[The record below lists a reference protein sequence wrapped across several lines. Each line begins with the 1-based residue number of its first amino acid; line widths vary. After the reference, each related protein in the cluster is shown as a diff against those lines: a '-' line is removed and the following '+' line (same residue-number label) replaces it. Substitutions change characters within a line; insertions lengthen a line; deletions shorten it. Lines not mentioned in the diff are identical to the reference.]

1 MAKKV
6 MKNEVKIKSIERPLG
21 VTILAVLGYIG
32 AVATLLVGL
41 VLIFFSAA
49 LASMLTNIPSFETAF
64 GVIGAALFIVLGII
78 FLPLAVLDYFIARGL
93 WRGQNWARI
102 LLLIFAGL
110 GVLQG
115 IIALPMSILSLAID
129 ALIVWYI
136 GFNKPVV
143 AYFK

>member
-1 MAKKV
+1 
-6 MKNEVKIKSIERPLG
+6 MKNEVKVKSMPSERPIG
-21 VTILAVLGYIG
+21 VSILAILGYIG
-32 AVATLLVGL
+32 AACTLLMGL
-41 VLIFFSAA
+41 AMIFFSAA
-49 LASMLTNIPSFETAF
+49 LASLVTNLPGFETAF
-64 GVIGAALFIVLGII
+64 GIIGAALFIVLGII

-93 WRGQNWARI
+93 WNGKNWARI

-115 IIALPMSILSLAID
+115 IIGLPRGLVGLVID
-129 ALIVWYI
+129 AFIVWYI